1 MIVTCSIEC
10 STLESANWKS
20 KDEAIQMHL
29 SSLKEEANHIKMWSK
44 PTSFTCHDPSNSSE
58 KGRGLKRTSHEG
70 CIEKRVKMILQ
81 TKSPLEQLAL
91 GNYEGHRRGE
101 DASNHFYKIPSAPF
115 KQQEREQKRR
125 RLKCSQRKLDHRLT
139 AARTRSS

>member
-70 CIEKRVKMILQ
+70 CIEKRVKM
-81 TKSPLEQLAL
+81 SPPLVSVEVKRAVIV
-91 GNYEGHRRGE
+91 R
-101 DASNHFYKIPSAPF
+101 
-115 KQQEREQKRR
+115 KQQCDDVEPNPEDEGCDK
-125 RLKCSQRKLDHRLT
+125 S
-139 AARTRSS
+139 